1 MDFEATGMS
10 SGVALVPASLVTP
23 LSCDDPILT
32 TTSETVPVTSPSPQL
47 PRNWRQ
53 AVDNRGRTY
62 YYHAMHRIS
71 QWEPPLPEE
80 ETPEFSSEEE
90 SEPEEEAAAPADAP
104 VLTEIAV
111 CENSKEHIKKVPI
124 SQTRRIIIQINQES
138 ITLTI
143 IAIN

>member
-1 MDFEATGMS
+1 MGPLVMDFEASGMS

-32 TTSETVPVTSPSPQL
+32 TAPTETIPVTSPSPQL

-62 YYHAMHRIS
+62 YYHAMHRIP

-80 ETPEFSSEEE
+80 ETPEFSSEEV
-90 SEPEEEAAAPADAP
+90 SEPEEEETAPTDGS
-104 VLTEIAV
+104 VLTEISV
-111 CENSKEHIKKVPI
+111 CVNSKEQLKKV
-124 SQTRRIIIQINQES
+124 QTSHHEKIVVH
-138 ITLTI
+138 
-143 IAIN
+143 